1 MNILNKGT
9 IIGFAV
15 GFLSLAGLV
24 YAATSITSLS
34 QTATTGDKITAQ
46 WVNAVNT
53 RLNEVTSVDAAG
65 KDELVSC
72 SRAGG
77 YGTLCV
83 WSDGSCRILEGVWNG
98 WKDCGNVNAGRK

>member
-34 QTATTGDKITAQ
+34 QTATTWDKITAQ

-65 KDELVSC
+65 WNVSC
-72 SRAGG
+72 DREANF
-77 YGTLCV
+77 GTICI
-83 WSDGSCRILEGVWNG
+83 WNDGTCRILQGVWVG
-98 WKDCGNVNAGRK
+98 WADCPNVLE